1 MPFFIYESG
10 ALIAGVRNAVY
21 NTLCQFL
28 NIMSEKPVSTLK
40 TDKIEALSAAR
51 TVALV
56 GLMGAGKSTVGRRLA
71 KQLQMPF
78 FDSDSE
84 IEKAAGQTI
93 SDIFET
99 MGEAEFRRGEQR
111 VLARLLS
118 GPSHVLAT
126 GGGAFLNPET
136 RRLMR
141 EKAITIW
148 LDADINTLWKRVS
161 KRGDRPLIRRP
172 DGKTVLQNL
181 LQERT
186 PIYQMADLH
195 VRSFDGPHSQTV
207 TAIIEALEAGKKA
220 HI

>member
-1 MPFFIYESG
+1 
-10 ALIAGVRNAVY
+10 
-21 NTLCQFL
+21 
-28 NIMSEKPVSTLK
+28 MSEKPVSTLK
-40 TDKIEALSAAR
+40 TDKIEAQSEAR

-148 LDADINTLWKRVS
+148 LDADIDTLWKRVS

-186 PIYQMADLH
+186 PIYQMADLR